1 MNTSLT
7 DALKHVLADSYA
19 LYLKTQNYHWNV
31 EGPYFKTLHLLF
43 EEQYSDL
50 ALAIDELAELIRGLG
65 EKAPGSWTTYAKL
78 THIADGDEHADAATM
93 VEELA
98 ADQQRIQ
105 TCLQEALDVAQ
116 DANDEV
122 VSGVLIE
129 RMTVHRK
136 NQWMLRS
143 SL

>member
-1 MNTSLT
+1 
-7 DALKHVLADSYA
+7 
-19 LYLKTQNYHWNV
+19 
-31 EGPYFKTLHLLF
+31 
-43 EEQYSDL
+43 
-50 ALAIDELAELIRGLG
+50 
-65 EKAPGSWTTYAKL
+65 
-78 THIADGDEHADAATM
+78 M